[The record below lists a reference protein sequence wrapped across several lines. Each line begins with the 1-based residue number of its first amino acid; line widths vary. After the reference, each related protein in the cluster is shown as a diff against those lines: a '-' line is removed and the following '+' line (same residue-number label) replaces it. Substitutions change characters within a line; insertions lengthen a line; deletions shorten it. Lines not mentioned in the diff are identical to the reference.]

1 MTVQEVIDRAGARW
15 PHAYGEETLVPIVA
29 QADNLLRTE
38 VLGLPARVGT
48 DADEA
53 LSAPA
58 PYEGLYEHYLVAML
72 AQMDGEY
79 SRYNAEMALFQTLWK
94 GCACACRRA
103 SLPDAGAEVSG
114 YA

>member
-1 MTVQEVIDRAGARW
+1 M
-15 PHAYGEETLVPIVA
+15 
-29 QADNLLRTE
+29 
-38 VLGLPARVGT
+38 LGLPARDGT

>member
-1 MTVQEVIDRAGARW
+1 
-15 PHAYGEETLVPIVA
+15 
-29 QADNLLRTE
+29 
-38 VLGLPARVGT
+38 
-48 DADEA
+48 
-53 LSAPA
+53 
-58 PYEGLYEHYLVAML
+58 ML